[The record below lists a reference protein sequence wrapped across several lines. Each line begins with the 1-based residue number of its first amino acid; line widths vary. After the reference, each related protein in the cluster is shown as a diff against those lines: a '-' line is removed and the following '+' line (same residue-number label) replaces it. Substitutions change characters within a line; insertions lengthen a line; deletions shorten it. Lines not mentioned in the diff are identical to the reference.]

1 MGGEG
6 GGGGGG
12 EVVDHEWV
20 CVCVC
25 ERVCM
30 MKDNEWKGMKED
42 ERRIKGGDARRGV
55 TVNKG

>member
-1 MGGEG
+1 MG
-6 GGGGGG
+6 
-12 EVVDHEWV
+12 
-20 CVCVC
+20 VCVC

>member
-1 MGGEG
+1 MVKG
-6 GGGGGG
+6 GGGGKLLIMNG
-12 EVVDHEWV
+12 